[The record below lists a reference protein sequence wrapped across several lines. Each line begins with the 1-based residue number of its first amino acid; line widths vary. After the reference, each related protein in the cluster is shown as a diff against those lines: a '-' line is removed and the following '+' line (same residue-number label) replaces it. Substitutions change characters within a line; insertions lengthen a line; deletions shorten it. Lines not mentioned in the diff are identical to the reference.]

1 LLMKIW
7 LALLPLALAAC
18 AQTSSSSSVRLLPV
32 GPEPE
37 QLEAGFDRAAI
48 ERDLFLSARSRFGE
62 AAIRRAF
69 AADSYI
75 FAKYYPGMMP
85 PPPAGM
91 PRDWQPKFPFALLFE
106 EKGQWLAATPTG
118 VRAVNPAAL
127 SKVQAALSEARFWT
141 QPSWTPPRCTD
152 AGASILLIKV
162 KGRKEALRRGSCGE
176 TELTQRLVLAAIEA

>member
-1 LLMKIW
+1 MKCP
-7 LALLPLALAAC
+7 ALPALLALALCAC
-18 AQTSSSSSVRLLPV
+18 AQTSGAPSVRLLPV

-69 AADSYI
+69 AAESYI

-85 PPPAGM
+85 PPPPGM
-91 PRDWQPKFPFALLFE
+91 GRDWKPKFPFVLLFE
-106 EKGQWLAATPTG
+106 EKGQWLAATPSG
-118 VRAVNPAAL
+118 VRPANPAAMG
-127 SKVQAALSEARFWT
+127 KVRAALAEPRFWK

-162 KGRKEALRRGSCGE
+162 RGRRETLRRGSCGE